1 MPFIKKLLIGILA
14 LNLCACLHISEKIE
28 NLPLRADKSQ
38 VLKTLGRPYKI
49 KRKDGKDHWIY
60 KFVIEGKH
68 YTQTIILK
76 EGMLY
81 EKRGLKPFSL
91 KFF

>member
-1 MPFIKKLLIGILA
+1 MKKILICATA
-14 LNLCACLHISEKIE
+14 LYLSACLHISEKIE
-28 NLPLRADKSQ
+28 GLPLRADKSQ
-38 VLKTLGRPYKI
+38 ILKTLGRPYKI
-49 KRKDGKDHWIY
+49 KRKDGKDYWIY

-81 EKRGLKPFSL
+81 DKKGLKPFSL